1 MAAISTIFYIIGSLG
16 LLMYGMK
23 LMSDGIQKSAGEGLH
38 RILNLMTA
46 NRFAAVMTGLGIT
59 AIVQSSSAT
68 TVMTVSFVNAGLLTL
83 KQSIGVIFG
92 ANIGTTITA
101 WIVALIGF
109 KFKLSILA
117 IPAFGIGY
125 FLTFF
130 KRLKREDIGEA
141 LMGFGLL
148 FLGLDLLSGSMPNLS
163 ADQIHFLAWF
173 TDKGTLGLLAGV
185 FAGLLITVIL
195 HSSSASTA
203 VILTLSHNGML
214 TWEFAAA
221 MVLGSNIGTTI
232 DAVIASVGT
241 KLNARRAAAVHVLFN
256 VTGTVIAMI
265 FFRPFLALVEMIVP
279 GGMNND
285 SIATNLAMLHTIFN
299 VINTLLFIPFV
310 NHITHLVEL
319 VIKPGE
325 HEPPTAY
332 ALDFPEVGMR
342 ENAESC
348 VFRAEREIVAMSE
361 VVRSMFASLCPL
373 FEQPD
378 KETTALTVEKL
389 GQTEDYADQ
398 MQQSL
403 SEFLVKT
410 SQLPLSDKTKTNV
423 RNMLRIVDDLESMT
437 DDIFMIS
444 ILLQRSIEK
453 KMSFKKDD
461 MDRLRPYVKIV
472 ESFLEF
478 VHGNLNKPLSRDQLE
493 IAQNIEDQIDQFRK
507 NLKKIARKRLE
518 EGADVRAELLYI
530 DIIRNIEKIGDHAF
544 SISEALATTV

>member
-265 FFRPFLALVEMIVP
+265 FFRPFLALVEIIVP

-310 NHITHLVEL
+310 NHITRLVEL

-325 HEPPTAY
+325 HEPPTTY
-332 ALDFPEVGMR
+332 TLDFPEVGMR

-444 ILLQRSIEK
+444 ILLQRSIDK